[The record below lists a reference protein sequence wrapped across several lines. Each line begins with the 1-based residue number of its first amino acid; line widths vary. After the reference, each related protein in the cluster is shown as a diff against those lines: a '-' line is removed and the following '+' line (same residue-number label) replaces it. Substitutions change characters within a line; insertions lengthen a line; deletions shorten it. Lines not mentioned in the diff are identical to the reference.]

1 MGVKGTLGLSR
12 DKGEI
17 VGEIALSLIGPC
29 GDVVKEGILS
39 LLDTPWHH
47 VIGCD
52 FA

>member
-12 DKGEI
+12 DK
-17 VGEIALSLIGPC
+17 GEIALSLIGPC